1 MRHIDY
7 GLGILRADALAA
19 YPDDEP
25 FDLADVY
32 RDLSRAGQLAGYEV
46 RHRFYEI
53 GSHQRTGG
61 TGRAA
66 AAEPI
71 RTINRHHPPR

>member
-1 MRHIDY
+1 MQHIDY

-19 YPDDEP
+19 YPDDAP

-32 RDLSRAGQLAGYEV
+32 RDLSRAGRLAGYEV

-53 GSHQRTGG
+53 GSHQGL
-61 TGRAA
+61 
-66 AAEPI
+66 AELDAFLRQGSQPDVL
-71 RTINRHHPPR
+71 PPT